1 MIFFKELYM
10 CIISGKAPVH
20 APWSPFTVHDVF
32 SLDAS
37 VALNLRFE
45 ALVAP
50 ARGGGRRKKQ
60 SDF

>member
-1 MIFFKELYM
+1 M
-10 CIISGKAPVH
+10 P
-20 APWSPFTVHDVF
+20 PFTVHDVF

-37 VALNLRFE
+37 VALNMRFE